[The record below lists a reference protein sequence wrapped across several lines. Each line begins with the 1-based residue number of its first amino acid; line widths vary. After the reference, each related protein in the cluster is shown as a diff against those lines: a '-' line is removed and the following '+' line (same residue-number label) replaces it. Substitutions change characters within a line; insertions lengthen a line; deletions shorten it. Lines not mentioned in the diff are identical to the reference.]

1 MGITERKER
10 EKESR
15 RQSIIDAAE
24 RIFFRKGF
32 EQSTMDDIAA
42 EAELS
47 KGTLYLYFQSKDEV
61 HFEIMERGN
70 QILLGIM
77 EKCIDKSGTG
87 RENLLLLGEAFVD
100 YSNRHP
106 DYFNAMM
113 AFQSRDVEQQ
123 KVNEEKLRRFIEGR
137 SSISLL
143 SEIVRKGIADGSV
156 RNDIQVVMLTT
167 LLWSQMMGI
176 LVMYATKRPVFEFQ
190 QILRNDLVK
199 VHLRVISDGLIPR
212 EKEPVSPT
220 TNHQEAQP

>member
-24 RIFFRKGF
+24 RVFFRKGF
-32 EQSTMDDIAA
+32 DQSTMDDIAT

-77 EKCIDKSGTG
+77 EQGIDKSKTG
-87 RENLLLLGEAFVD
+87 RENLRLLGEAFVY
-100 YSNRHP
+100 YSNQYP

-143 SEIVRKGIADGSV
+143 SEIVRKGITDGSV
-156 RNDIQVVMLTT
+156 RRDIPVVTLTT

-176 LVMYATKRPVFEFQ
+176 LVMYATKKPVFEFQ

-199 VHLRVISDGLIPR
+199 FHLDMISDGLIPG
-212 EKEPVSPT
+212 KE
-220 TNHQEAQP
+220 EQP